1 MTDSPVEPAPTRY
14 KLTGWRR
21 LVRSSY
27 QRLRPRRIGLRNR
40 ILLLFGTGA
49 LILAAVLSFTTYGLT
64 RSNLVQQREAAS
76 INQAVINARRVQIDL
91 TIAPEDLDAAVD
103 QVGTSLRALYKDGQW
118 ATSSPQFTERNIP
131 QELLDR
137 VINDRVAAEMIVPY
151 RNGQALI
158 IGIPL
163 PSADA
168 SYFELDNLRDIRDA
182 LQTLQVAL
190 AVAAL
195 LTTLVGVGFGLFA
208 SRRAVRPL
216 ANAASAAR
224 AIADGKLDTR
234 LETTDDPDL
243 MALTESFNEMA
254 GALQQRMDRDARFTS
269 DVSHELR
276 SPLMT
281 LAASVEVMQSRR
293 EEMSERTQA
302 ALDLLT
308 SDVARF
314 QGLVEDLLEISRFD
328 AGAIRLVL
336 EPLAL
341 VEFVRQAVAASS
353 LPRTEVVILD
363 GFDDATILGDRRR
376 LARVLAN
383 LLDNARIH
391 SGGTPSVLLQ
401 RAPESPDRAWIVVE
415 DDGDGLIEGEELAIF
430 ERFSRGGTAGRR
442 AGQEGAGLGLAL
454 ALEHVTMHGGRIW
467 ARNRQDGIR
476 GARFTVELTIAPSYD
491 GAGGPTSPDPSS
503 EVST

>member
-1 MTDSPVEPAPTRY
+1 MTDPSTEQAPTRY

-21 LVRSSY
+21 LVRSAY

-64 RSNLVQQREAAS
+64 RSNLVQQRESAS

-91 TIAPEDLDAAVD
+91 TIVPDDLDAAVD
-103 QVGTSLRALYKDGQW
+103 QVGTSLRALYADGEW
-118 ATSSPQFTERNIP
+118 ATSSLQFTERNIP

-137 VINDRVAAEMIVPY
+137 VIEDRVAAEMIVPY

-163 PSADA
+163 PSVDA

-195 LTTLVGVGFGLFA
+195 LTTMVGVGFGLFA

-293 EEMSERTQA
+293 DEMSERTQA

-336 EPLAL
+336 EPLAF

-353 LPRTEVVILD
+353 LPRTDVVIMDGLD
-363 GFDDATILGDRRR
+363 DVTILGDRRR

-383 LLDNARIH
+383 LIDNARIH
-391 SGGTPSVLLQ
+391 SGGTPSVILQ
-401 RAPESPDRAWIVVE
+401 RASAPDRAWIVVE

-442 AGQEGAGLGLAL
+442 SGQEGAGLGLAL

-467 ARNRQDGIR
+467 AENRQDGIR
-476 GARFTVELTIAPSYD
+476 GARFTVELTIVPSYD
-491 GAGGPTSPDPSS
+491 GAIGPTTPDPSH
-503 EVST
+503 EVSA

>member
-1 MTDSPVEPAPTRY
+1 MTDTSNDLPATRY
-14 KLTGWRR
+14 RLTGWRR
-21 LVRSSY
+21 LVRSAY

-40 ILLLFGTGA
+40 ILILFGTGS
-49 LILAAVLSFTTYGLT
+49 LILAGVLSFTTYGLT
-64 RSNLVQQREAAS
+64 RSNLVQQREKAS
-76 INQAVINARRVQIDL
+76 INQAITNARRVQIDL
-91 TIAPEDLDAAVD
+91 TIAPDDYDAAID
-103 QVGTSLRALYKDGQW
+103 QVGTAQRALYVEGEW
-118 ATSSPQFTERNIP
+118 TTSSLQFTERNIP
-131 QELLDR
+131 DELLDR
-137 VINDRVAAEMIVPY
+137 VINDGVAAEMIVPY

-158 IGIPL
+158 VGIPL
-163 PSADA
+163 PSVNA

-190 AVAAL
+190 LVAAFV
-195 LTTLVGVGFGLFA
+195 TTMVGLGLGLFA

-234 LETTDDPDL
+234 LESTDDPDL
-243 MALTESFNEMA
+243 LALTNSFNDMA

-293 EEMSERTQA
+293 DEMSERTQA

-353 LPRTEVVILD
+353 LPRTSIDAADGLD
-363 GFDDATILGDRRR
+363 QIRILGDRRR

-391 SGGTPSVLLQ
+391 SGGTPKVILQ
-401 RAPESPDRAWIVVE
+401 RAPATTERAWIIVE
-415 DDGDGLIEGEELAIF
+415 DDGDGLIEGEEASIF

-442 AGQEGAGLGLAL
+442 SGQEGAGLGLAL
-454 ALEHVTMHGGRIW
+454 AHEHIAMHNGRIW
-467 ARNRQDGIR
+467 AENRRDGIR
-476 GARFTVELTIAPSYD
+476 GARFTVELAIDASYD
-491 GAGGPTSPDPSS
+491 VAVATPSSHAGPTP
-503 EVST
+503 

>member
-1 MTDSPVEPAPTRY
+1 MTDSPIEQVPTRY

-21 LVRSSY
+21 LVRTAY

-64 RSNLVQQREAAS
+64 RSNLVQQRESAS

-91 TIAPEDLDAAVD
+91 TIAPDDLDAAVD
-103 QVGTSLRALYKDGQW
+103 QVGTSLRALYADGEW
-118 ATSSPQFTERNIP
+118 ANSSPQFTERNIP

-137 VINDRVAAEMIVPY
+137 VIEDRVAAEMIVPY

-168 SYFELDNLRDIRDA
+168 SYFELDNLRDVRDA

-195 LTTLVGVGFGLFA
+195 LTTMVGVGFGLFA

-234 LETTDDPDL
+234 LEITDDPDL
-243 MALTESFNEMA
+243 MALTDSFNEMA

-293 EEMSERTQA
+293 DEMSERTQA

-341 VEFVRQAVAASS
+341 AEFVRQAVAASS
-353 LPRTEVVILD
+353 LPRTEVVITD
-363 GFDDATILGDRRR
+363 GLDDATILGDRRR

-383 LLDNARIH
+383 LIDNARIH
-391 SGGTPSVLLQ
+391 SGGTPRVLLQ
-401 RAPESPDRAWIVVE
+401 RAATADRAWIVVE
-415 DDGDGLIEGEELAIF
+415 DDGDGLIEGEEIAIF

-467 ARNRQDGIR
+467 AENRQDGIR
-476 GARFTVELTIAPSYD
+476 GARFTVELTIAPPYD
-491 GAGGPTSPDPSS
+491 GAGGPIAADPAH

>member
-1 MTDSPVEPAPTRY
+1 VTDSPVGRATARY
-14 KLTGWRR
+14 QLTGWRR
-21 LVRSSY
+21 VVRSAY

-49 LILAAVLSFTTYGLT
+49 LILAAVLAFTTYGLT
-64 RSNLVQQREAAS
+64 RSNLVQQRESAS
-76 INQAVINARRVQIDL
+76 INQAVINARRAQIDL
-91 TIAPEDLDAAVD
+91 TIAPENLDAAID
-103 QVGTSLRALYKDGQW
+103 QVGTAQRALYMDGEW
-118 ATSSPQFTERNIP
+118 ATSSLQFTERNIP

-137 VINDRVAAEMIVPY
+137 VIVDRVAAEMIVPY

-158 IGIPL
+158 VGIPL
-163 PSADA
+163 PSVEA

-190 AVAAL
+190 GVAAL
-195 LTTLVGVGFGLFA
+195 LTTMVGVGFGLFA

-234 LETTDDPDL
+234 LEATDDPDL
-243 MALTESFNEMA
+243 MALTESFNDMV

-293 EEMSERTQA
+293 DEMSERTQA

-336 EPLAL
+336 EPLDL

-353 LPRTEVVILD
+353 LPRTEILVLD
-363 GFDDATILGDRRR
+363 RLDDATIRGDRRR

-383 LLDNARIH
+383 LIDNARIH
-391 SGGTPSVLLQ
+391 SGGTPGVIVQ
-401 RAPESPDRAWIVVE
+401 RAPNTANCAWIVVE
-415 DDGDGLIEGEELAIF
+415 DDGDGLIEGEEQAIF

-467 ARNRQDGIR
+467 AENRRDGIR
-476 GARFTVELTIAPSYD
+476 GARFTVELLLDSSYD
-491 GAGGPTSPDPSS
+491 ASNGPHDPVPAH
-503 EVST
+503 EVSQ

>member
-1 MTDSPVEPAPTRY
+1 MTDPSIEQAPTRY
-14 KLTGWRR
+14 RLTGWRR
-21 LVRSSY
+21 VVRSAY

-64 RSNLVQQREAAS
+64 RSNLLQQRESAS

-91 TIAPEDLDAAVD
+91 TIAPDNLDAAVD
-103 QVGTSLRALYKDGQW
+103 QVGTSLRALYTDGEW
-118 ATSSPQFTERNIP
+118 TTSSPQFTERNIP

-137 VINDRVAAEMIVPY
+137 VIEDGVAAEMIVPY

-163 PSADA
+163 PSVDA

-195 LTTLVGVGFGLFA
+195 LTTMVGVGFGFFA

-224 AIADGKLDTR
+224 AIAAGRLDTR
-234 LETTDDPDL
+234 LEATDDPDL
-243 MALTESFNEMA
+243 LALTESFNDMV

-293 EEMSERTQA
+293 DEMSERTQA

-341 VEFVRQAVAASS
+341 VEFVRQAIAASS
-353 LPRTEVVILD
+353 LPRTNLVIMD
-363 GFDDATILGDRRR
+363 GLEEARILGDRRR

-383 LLDNARIH
+383 LIDNARIH
-391 SGGTPSVLLQ
+391 SGGTPRVILQ
-401 RAPESPDRAWIVVE
+401 RAASAPDRAWIVVE
-415 DDGDGLIEGEELAIF
+415 DDGDGLIEGEEVAIF

-454 ALEHVTMHGGRIW
+454 ALEHVSMHGGRIW
-467 ARNRQDGIR
+467 AQNRQDGIR
-476 GARFTVELTIAPSYD
+476 GARFTVELTIEPSYD
-491 GAGGPTSPDPSS
+491 GTGDPNAPDPAH

>member
-1 MTDSPVEPAPTRY
+1 VTDASGDSNPTRY

-21 LVRSSY
+21 FVRITY
-27 QRLRPRRIGLRNR
+27 QRIRPHRIGLRNR
-40 ILLLFGTGA
+40 ILFLFGTGS

-64 RSNLVQQREAAS
+64 RSNLVQQRETAS
-76 INQAVINARRVQIDL
+76 VNQTITNARRVQIDL
-91 TIAPEDLDAAVD
+91 TVEPDDTNAAIN
-103 QVGTSLRALYKDGQW
+103 QVGNSLRALYVDGEW
-118 ATSSPQFTERNIP
+118 TTSSSQFTERNIP
-131 QELLDR
+131 PEMLDR
-137 VINDRVAAEMIVPY
+137 VINDRIATHMIVPY

-158 IGIPL
+158 VGIPL
-163 PSADA
+163 ESVDA

-190 AVAAL
+190 GVAAVL
-195 LTTLVGVGFGLFA
+195 ATLVGLGLGLFA

-234 LETTDDPDL
+234 LEPTDDPDL
-243 MALTESFNEMA
+243 MALTSSFNEMA

-293 EEMSERTQA
+293 DEMSERTQA

-308 SDVARF
+308 SDVSRF

-341 VEFVRQAVAASS
+341 GEFVRQAVAASS
-353 LPRTEVVILD
+353 LPRTEVIVED
-363 GFDDATILGDRRR
+363 GIGHITILGDRRR
-376 LARVLAN
+376 LARVVAN

-391 SGGTPSVLLQ
+391 SGGTPKVILHQ
-401 RAPESPDRAWIVVE
+401 PRAIPDRVWIIVE
-415 DDGDGLIEGEELAIF
+415 DDGDGLIEGEEVAIF

-454 ALEHVTMHGGRIW
+454 AHEHITMHEGRIW
-467 ARNRQDGIR
+467 AENRTDGIR
-476 GARFTVELTIAPSYD
+476 GARFTVELAVDSSYD
-491 GAGGPTSPDPSS
+491 VDSPANIS
-503 EVST
+503 EIR

>member
-1 MTDSPVEPAPTRY
+1 VTESPSDQVTPRY

-21 LVRSSY
+21 FVRTAY

-40 ILLLFGTGA
+40 ILILFGAGS
-49 LILAAVLSFTTYGLT
+49 LILAGVLSFTTYGLT
-64 RSNLVQQREAAS
+64 RSNLVQQRETTS

-91 TIAPEDLDAAVD
+91 TVAPDNLNAAID
-103 QVGTSLRALYKDGQW
+103 QVGTSLRALYVDNEW
-118 ATSSPQFTERNIP
+118 TTSSPQFTERNIP
-131 QELLDR
+131 EELLVR

-158 IGIPL
+158 VGIPL
-163 PSADA
+163 ETVNA

-190 AVAAL
+190 LLAAL
-195 LTTLVGVGFGLFA
+195 LTTLVGLGLGLFA

-216 ANAASAAR
+216 AHAASAAR
-224 AIADGKLDTR
+224 AIADGRLETR
-234 LETTDDPDL
+234 LEPTDDPDL
-243 MALTESFNEMA
+243 MALTSSFNEMA
-254 GALQQRMDRDARFTS
+254 DTLQERMDRDARFTS

-293 EEMSERTQA
+293 DELSERSQA

-328 AGAIRLVL
+328 AGASRLVL
-336 EPLAL
+336 EPLAF

-353 LPRTEVVILD
+353 LPRTTIIVDDGLD
-363 GFDDATILGDRRR
+363 RVTILGDRRR

-391 SGGTPSVLLQ
+391 SGGTPKVILQ
-401 RAPESPDRAWIVVE
+401 RSAKKVDHVWIIVE
-415 DDGDGLIEGEELAIF
+415 DDGDGLIEGEEISIF

-454 ALEHVTMHGGRIW
+454 AHEHITMHNGLIW
-467 ARNRQDGIR
+467 AENRTDGIR
-476 GARFTVELTIAPSYD
+476 GARFTVELTIDPSYD
-491 GAGGPTSPDPSS
+491 DTVESPSPDIGN
-503 EVST
+503 ET

>member
-1 MTDSPVEPAPTRY
+1 VTDSPTDQTTTRY
-14 KLTGWRR
+14 RLTGWRR
-21 LVRSSY
+21 FVRTTY

-40 ILLLFGTGA
+40 ILILFGTGS

-64 RSNLVQQREAAS
+64 RSNLLQQRETAS
-76 INQAVINARRVQIDL
+76 INQAITNARRVQIDL
-91 TIAPEDLDAAVD
+91 TIAPDDLDAAID
-103 QVGTSLRALYKDGQW
+103 QVGSAQRALYVDNQW
-118 ATSSPQFTERNIP
+118 TTSSPQFTERNIP
-131 QELLDR
+131 DELLNR
-137 VINDRVAAEMIVPY
+137 VINEGVAAEMIVPY
-151 RNGQALI
+151 RSGQALI

-163 PSADA
+163 ESVDA

-190 AVAAL
+190 LIAAL
-195 LTTLVGVGFGLFA
+195 VTTMVGLALGLFA

-243 MALTESFNEMA
+243 LALTNSFNDMA
-254 GALQQRMDRDARFTS
+254 GTLQQRMDRDARFTS

-293 EEMSERTQA
+293 DEMSERTQA

-341 VEFVRQAVAASS
+341 VEFVHQAVAASS
-353 LPRTEVVILD
+353 LPRTPIIAEDELARVV
-363 GFDDATILGDRRR
+363 ILGDRRR

-391 SGGTPSVLLQ
+391 SGGTPKVILQ
-401 RAPESPDRAWIVVE
+401 RSPVPDRAWIIVE
-415 DDGDGLIEGEELAIF
+415 DDGDGLIEGEEKSIF

-454 ALEHVTMHGGRIW
+454 AHEHIAMHHGSIW
-467 ARNRQDGIR
+467 AENRRDGIR
-476 GARFTVELTIAPSYD
+476 GARFTVELAIDPSYD
-491 GAGGPTSPDPSS
+491 VAVETPPSHS
-503 EVST
+503 GQTT

>member
-1 MTDSPVEPAPTRY
+1 VTDSPTDPTTTRY

-21 LVRSSY
+21 VVRASY

-40 ILLLFGTGA
+40 ILILFGTGS
-49 LILAAVLSFTTYGLT
+49 LILAGVLSFTTYGLT
-64 RSNLVQQREAAS
+64 QSNLVQQRETAS
-76 INQAVINARRVQIDL
+76 VNQAITNARRVQIDL
-91 TIAPEDLDAAVD
+91 TIAPDDLDAAIN
-103 QVGTSLRALYKDGQW
+103 QVGTSQRALYVNGEW
-118 ATSSPQFTERNIP
+118 TTSSPQFTERNIP
-131 QELLDR
+131 PEMLNR
-137 VINDRVAAEMIVPY
+137 VIDDRVASRMIVPY

-163 PSADA
+163 DSVDA

-190 AVAAL
+190 LIAAL
-195 LTTLVGVGFGLFA
+195 LTTLVGLGLGLFA

-224 AIADGKLDTR
+224 AIADGRLDTR
-234 LETTDDPDL
+234 LEPTDDPDL
-243 MALTESFNEMA
+243 MALTDSFNEMA
-254 GALQQRMDRDARFTS
+254 GTLQQRMNRDARFTS

-328 AGAIRLVL
+328 AGAIRLVR

-341 VEFVRQAVAASS
+341 VEFVHQAVAASS
-353 LPRTEVVILD
+353 LPRTSILVHDDLEHVI
-363 GFDDATILGDRRR
+363 ILGDRRR

-391 SGGTPSVLLQ
+391 SGGTPKVIIQRPPSVT
-401 RAPESPDRAWIVVE
+401 DHAWIVVE
-415 DDGDGLIEGEELAIF
+415 DDGDGLIAGEELGIF

-454 ALEHVTMHGGRIW
+454 AHEHITMHNGRIW
-467 ARNRQDGIR
+467 AENRTDGIR
-476 GARFTVELTIAPSYD
+476 GARFTVELAIDRSYD
-491 GAGGPTSPDPSS
+491 APVETERHESGR
-503 EVST
+503 ST